1 MNHIHSSHDYMLV
14 IISYLIAVAASFNVL
29 DLAGRINN
37 TKGRRRWLWK
47 FFGSI
52 VMGMGIWSMHFVG
65 MMSMNLPFP
74 VYYDLLVVLLSVVV
88 GIVASFV
95 ALLVLSR
102 HKLSRG
108 QLLGGASLF
117 AFGISAMHYIGMY
130 AMQVNISYDIG
141 YVALSILIAFVAS
154 ITALWLSLYFVQQGT
169 RSGYIKKIGSALIMG
184 AAIAGMHY
192 TGMLAA
198 HFEPGTST
206 ERMLAPLSQ
215 ILDQKKLGYIIAA
228 GTLFT
233 LGLSL
238 IGLYISRL
246 FSKQALEKQ
255 ENEKWYRSL
264 YEHNQDGIIS
274 IDLHRQIIGINPAAA
289 RITGIREKE
298 FRCSPVASLLP
309 LVVEEEQGRMK
320 EFFLRT
326 IDGEAIRYETVLR
339 HGSQGRIH
347 VSVVLAP
354 VFVDEQVV
362 GNYII
367 LRDITE
373 EKRAEEK
380 HRHLAFHDE
389 LTGLPNRRQFN
400 QTLSEM
406 IKARSQ
412 NQQPFAVMVM
422 DIDRFKMINDSLGH
436 IYGDLFL
443 QEVSSRILQIVDSG
457 QVMLARMGGDE
468 FAVLFY
474 PDADVENAADLADE
488 IIQEIGQ
495 PYYLKDNEFY
505 VTASIGIAIF
515 PDHGQ
520 DVVQLLKN
528 ADTAMYEV
536 KKNGKNGHQFY
547 STELYA
553 VLQERI
559 ELEADLRKAL
569 ERKELVLHYQPQI
582 RTGDV
587 HMIGIEALVRWNH
600 PVRGLLP
607 PDAFISLAEETG
619 LIVELGNQVLYE
631 ACRQMY
637 EWHQAG
643 GPMVPIAV
651 NLSSQQ
657 FHQPNLVEQ
666 IKRILLDTGLLPQYL
681 ELEITESMM
690 MDAKVSFDILNQLTE
705 YGIRISLD
713 DFGTGYSSFSYLKMF
728 PIHKVKID
736 RSFIQDLAVNSND
749 KAIVSTIITMARQ
762 LNMDVIAE
770 GIETRAQLDILT
782 AQNCNEV
789 QGYFYSRPLSAD
801 DVEQQFFV
809 PRREGSEFM
818 EQRRDQQ
825 TILS

>member
-14 IISYLIAVAASFNVL
+14 TISYLIAVAASFNVL
-29 DLAGRINN
+29 DLAEGINN
-37 TKGRRRWLWK
+37 TKGRRRWLWH

-65 MMSMNLPFP
+65 MMSMTLPFP
-74 VYYDLLVVLLSVVV
+74 VYYDLSVVLLSVAV
-88 GIVASFV
+88 GVVASFV
-95 ALLVLSR
+95 ALLILGR
-102 HKLSRG
+102 QKLSMG

-130 AMQVNISYDIG
+130 AMQVNISYNIG
-141 YVALSILIAFVAS
+141 YVALSILVAFVAS
-154 ITALWLSLYFVQQGT
+154 ITALWLSLYFVQQGR
-169 RSGYIKKIGSALIMG
+169 RSSFIKKFGSALIMG

-198 HFEPGTST
+198 HFET
-206 ERMLAPLSQ
+206 EASADRMLSPLSQ
-215 ILDQKKLGYIIAA
+215 ILDQTKLGYIIAA

-264 YEHNQDGIIS
+264 YEHNQDGIVS
-274 IDLHRQIIGINPAAA
+274 IDLHRKIIGINPAAA
-289 RITGIREKE
+289 RITGVREKE
-298 FRCSPVASLLP
+298 FRHRPASSLLT
-309 LVVEEEQGRMK
+309 LVVEEEQERIR
-320 EFFLRT
+320 ELFLRT
-326 IDGEAIRYETVLR
+326 IDGEAVRYETVLR
-339 HGSQGRIH
+339 HGSQDRIH

-354 VFVDEQVV
+354 VIVDEQVV
-362 GNYII
+362 GSYII

-380 HRHLAFHDE
+380 HLYLAFHDE
-389 LTGLPNRRQFN
+389 LTGLPNRRKFN
-400 QTLSEM
+400 QTISEM
-406 IKARSQ
+406 IEVRSQ
-412 NQQPFAVMVM
+412 DQKPFAVMVM
-422 DIDRFKMINDSLGH
+422 DIDRFKIINDSLGH

-443 QEVSSRILQIVDSG
+443 QEVSSRILRIVNSD
-457 QVMLARMGGDE
+457 QAMLARMGGDE

-474 PDADVENAADLADE
+474 PDTDVENSAVLADK

-505 VTASIGIAIF
+505 VTASIGIALF
-515 PDHGQ
+515 PEHGQ
-520 DVVQLLKN
+520 DAVQLLKN

-547 STELYA
+547 SVELYA
-553 VLQERI
+553 VLQERM

-569 ERKELVLHYQPQI
+569 ERKELVLYYQPQI
-582 RTGDV
+582 RTGDI
-587 HMIGIEALVRWNH
+587 HMVGVEALVRWNH
-600 PVRGLLP
+600 PVRGLLS
-607 PDAFISLAEETG
+607 PDVFISLAEETG
-619 LIVELGNQVLYE
+619 LIMELGNQVLYE
-631 ACRQMY
+631 ACRQMH

-643 GPMVPIAV
+643 GPVVPVAV

-666 IKRILLDTGLLPQYL
+666 IKQILSETGLSPQYL

-690 MDAKVSFDILNQLTE
+690 MDAKLSFDILNQLTE
-705 YGIRISLD
+705 HGIRISLD

-749 KAIVSTIITMARQ
+749 KAIVSTIITMAKQ

-770 GIETRAQLDILT
+770 GIETRAQLDIL
-782 AQNCNEV
+782 AEQDCNEV
-789 QGYFYSRPLSAD
+789 QGYFYSRPLSAI

-809 PRREGSEFM
+809 PSRAG
-818 EQRRDQQ
+818 QG
-825 TILS
+825 LN

>member
-14 IISYLIAVAASFNVL
+14 TISYLIAVAASFNVL
-29 DLAGRINN
+29 DLAEGINN
-37 TKGRRRWLWK
+37 TKGRRRWLWH

-65 MMSMNLPFP
+65 MMSMKLPFP
-74 VYYDLLVVLLSVVV
+74 VYYDLSVVLLSVAV
-88 GIVASFV
+88 GVVASFV
-95 ALLVLSR
+95 ALLILGR
-102 HKLSRG
+102 RKLSMG

-130 AMQVNISYDIG
+130 AMQVNISYNIG
-141 YVALSILIAFVAS
+141 YVALSILVAFVAS
-154 ITALWLSLYFVQQGT
+154 ITALWLSLYFVQQGR
-169 RSGYIKKIGSALIMG
+169 RSSFIKKFGSALIMG

-198 HFEPGTST
+198 HYETETSAD
-206 ERMLAPLSQ
+206 RMLSPLSQ
-215 ILDQKKLGYIIAA
+215 ILDQTKLGYIIAA

-264 YEHNQDGIIS
+264 YEHNQDGIVS
-274 IDLHRQIIGINPAAA
+274 IDLHRKIIGINPAAA
-289 RITGIREKE
+289 RITGVREKE
-298 FRCSPVASLLP
+298 FRNRPALSLLT
-309 LVVEEEQGRMK
+309 LVVEEEQERIR

-326 IDGEAIRYETVLR
+326 IDGEAVRYETVLR
-339 HGSQGRIH
+339 RGSQDRIH

-354 VFVDEQVV
+354 VIVDEQVV
-362 GNYII
+362 GSYII

-380 HRHLAFHDE
+380 HLYLAFHDE
-389 LTGLPNRRQFN
+389 LTGLPNRRKFN

-406 IKARSQ
+406 IEARSQ
-412 NQQPFAVMVM
+412 DQKPFAVMVM
-422 DIDRFKMINDSLGH
+422 DIDRFKIINDSLGH

-443 QEVSSRILQIVDSG
+443 QEVSSRILRIVDSE
-457 QVMLARMGGDE
+457 QAMLARMGGDE

-474 PDADVENAADLADE
+474 PDTDVENSAVLADK
-488 IIQEIGQ
+488 IIQEMGQ

-505 VTASIGIAIF
+505 VTASIGIALF
-515 PDHGQ
+515 PEHGQ

-547 STELYA
+547 SVELYT
-553 VLQERI
+553 VLQERM

-569 ERKELVLHYQPQI
+569 ERKELVLYYQPQI

-587 HMIGIEALVRWNH
+587 HMVGVEALVRWNH
-600 PVRGLLP
+600 PVHGLLS
-607 PDAFISLAEETG
+607 PDVFISLAEETG
-619 LIVELGNQVLYE
+619 LIMELGNQVLYE
-631 ACRQMY
+631 ACRQMH

-643 GPMVPIAV
+643 GPVVPVAV

-666 IKRILLDTGLLPQYL
+666 IKQILSETGLSPQYL

-690 MDAKVSFDILNQLTE
+690 MDAKLSFDILNQLTE

-782 AQNCNEV
+782 EQDCNEV
-789 QGYFYSRPLSAD
+789 QGYFYSRPLSAN
-801 DVEQQFFV
+801 DVEQLFFV
-809 PRREGSEFM
+809 PSRAGAE
-818 EQRRDQQ
+818 
-825 TILS
+825 

>member
-14 IISYLIAVAASFNVL
+14 TISYLIAVAASFNVL
-29 DLAGRINN
+29 DLAEGINN
-37 TKGRRRWLWK
+37 TKGRRRWLWH

-65 MMSMNLPFP
+65 MMSMTLPFP
-74 VYYDLLVVLLSVVV
+74 VYYDLSVVLLSVAV
-88 GIVASFV
+88 GVVASFV
-95 ALLVLSR
+95 ALLILGR
-102 HKLSRG
+102 KKLSMG

-130 AMQVNISYDIG
+130 AMQVNISYNIG
-141 YVALSILIAFVAS
+141 YVALSILVAFVAS
-154 ITALWLSLYFVQQGT
+154 ITALWLSLYFVQQGR
-169 RSGYIKKIGSALIMG
+169 RSSFIKKFGSALIMG

-198 HFEPGTST
+198 HFET
-206 ERMLAPLSQ
+206 EASADRMLSPLSQ
-215 ILDQKKLGYIIAA
+215 ILDQTKLGYIIAA

-264 YEHNQDGIIS
+264 YEHNQDGIVS
-274 IDLHRQIIGINPAAA
+274 IDLHRKIIGINPAAA
-289 RITGIREKE
+289 RITGVREKE
-298 FRCSPVASLLP
+298 FRHRPASSLLT
-309 LVVEEEQGRMK
+309 LVVEEEQERIR
-320 EFFLRT
+320 ELFLRT
-326 IDGEAIRYETVLR
+326 IDGEAVRYETVLR
-339 HGSQGRIH
+339 HGSHDRIH

-354 VFVDEQVV
+354 VIVDEQVV
-362 GNYII
+362 GSYII

-380 HRHLAFHDE
+380 HLYLAFHDE
-389 LTGLPNRRQFN
+389 LTGLPNRRKFN
-400 QTLSEM
+400 QTISEM
-406 IKARSQ
+406 IEVRSQ
-412 NQQPFAVMVM
+412 DQKPFAVMVM
-422 DIDRFKMINDSLGH
+422 DIDRFKIINDSLGH

-443 QEVSSRILQIVDSG
+443 QEVSSRILRIVNSD
-457 QVMLARMGGDE
+457 QAMLARMGGDE

-474 PDADVENAADLADE
+474 PDTDVENSAVLADK

-505 VTASIGIAIF
+505 VTASIGIALF
-515 PDHGQ
+515 PEHGQ
-520 DVVQLLKN
+520 DAVQLLKN

-547 STELYA
+547 SVELYA
-553 VLQERI
+553 VLQERM

-569 ERKELVLHYQPQI
+569 ERKELVLYYQPQI
-582 RTGDV
+582 RTGDINMV
-587 HMIGIEALVRWNH
+587 GVEALVRWNH
-600 PVRGLLP
+600 PVRGLLS
-607 PDAFISLAEETG
+607 PDVFISLAEETG
-619 LIVELGNQVLYE
+619 LIMELGNQVLYE
-631 ACRQMY
+631 ACRQMH

-643 GPMVPIAV
+643 GPVVPVAV

-666 IKRILLDTGLLPQYL
+666 IKQILSETGLSPQYL

-690 MDAKVSFDILNQLTE
+690 MDAKLSFDILNQLTE
-705 YGIRISLD
+705 HGIRISLD

-749 KAIVSTIITMARQ
+749 KAIVSTIITMAKQ

-770 GIETRAQLDILT
+770 GIETRAQLDIL
-782 AQNCNEV
+782 AEQDCNEV
-789 QGYFYSRPLSAD
+789 QGYFYSRPLSAI

-809 PRREGSEFM
+809 PSRAGSELM
-818 EQRRDQQ
+818 EQRRG
-825 TILS
+825 

>member
-14 IISYLIAVAASFNVL
+14 TISYLIAVAASFNVL
-29 DLAGRINN
+29 DLAEGINN
-37 TKGRRRWLWK
+37 TKGRRRWLWH

-65 MMSMNLPFP
+65 MMSMTLPFP
-74 VYYDLLVVLLSVVV
+74 VYYDLSVVLLSVAV
-88 GIVASFV
+88 GVVASFV
-95 ALLVLSR
+95 ALLILGR
-102 HKLSRG
+102 QKLSMG

-130 AMQVNISYDIG
+130 AMQVNISYNIG
-141 YVALSILIAFVAS
+141 YVALSILVAFVAS
-154 ITALWLSLYFVQQGT
+154 ITALWLSLYFVQQGR
-169 RSGYIKKIGSALIMG
+169 RSSFIKKFGSALIMG

-198 HFEPGTST
+198 HFET
-206 ERMLAPLSQ
+206 EASADRMLSPLSQ
-215 ILDQKKLGYIIAA
+215 ILDQTKLGYIIAA

-264 YEHNQDGIIS
+264 YEHNQDGIVS
-274 IDLHRQIIGINPAAA
+274 IDLHRKIIGINPAAA
-289 RITGIREKE
+289 RITGVREKE
-298 FRCSPVASLLP
+298 FRHKPASSLLT
-309 LVVEEEQGRMK
+309 LVVEEEQERIR
-320 EFFLRT
+320 ELFLRT
-326 IDGEAIRYETVLR
+326 IDGEAVRYETVLR
-339 HGSQGRIH
+339 HGSHDRIH

-354 VFVDEQVV
+354 VIVDEQVV
-362 GNYII
+362 GSYII

-380 HRHLAFHDE
+380 HLYLAFHDE
-389 LTGLPNRRQFN
+389 LTGLPNRRKFN
-400 QTLSEM
+400 QTISEM
-406 IKARSQ
+406 IEVRSQ
-412 NQQPFAVMVM
+412 DQKPFAVMVM
-422 DIDRFKMINDSLGH
+422 DIDRFKIINDSLGH

-443 QEVSSRILQIVDSG
+443 QEVSSRILRIVNSD
-457 QVMLARMGGDE
+457 QAMLARMGGDE

-474 PDADVENAADLADE
+474 PDTDVENSAVLADK

-505 VTASIGIAIF
+505 VTASIGIALF
-515 PDHGQ
+515 PEHGQ

-547 STELYA
+547 SVELYA
-553 VLQERI
+553 VLQERM

-569 ERKELVLHYQPQI
+569 ERKELVLYYQPQI

-587 HMIGIEALVRWNH
+587 HMVGVEALVRWNH
-600 PVRGLLP
+600 PVRGLLS
-607 PDAFISLAEETG
+607 PDVFISLAEETG
-619 LIVELGNQVLYE
+619 LIMELGNQVLYE
-631 ACRQMY
+631 ACRQMH

-643 GPMVPIAV
+643 GPLVPVAV

-666 IKRILLDTGLLPQYL
+666 IKQILSETGLSPQYL

-690 MDAKVSFDILNQLTE
+690 MDAKLSFDILNQLTE
-705 YGIRISLD
+705 HGIRISLD

-770 GIETRAQLDILT
+770 GIETRAQLDIL
-782 AQNCNEV
+782 AEQDCNEV
-789 QGYFYSRPLSAD
+789 QGYFYSRPLSAI

-809 PRREGSEFM
+809 PSRAGAELI
-818 EQRRDQQ
+818 EQHRG
-825 TILS
+825 